1 MFNTIEEAIADIKA
15 GKMIIVAD
23 DENRENEGDLV
34 MAADFCRP
42 EDINFMIT
50 KARGLVCVPI
60 SCAQAQRLGLEPMVE
75 HNTDAHCTAFTVS
88 VDKLHGTTTG
98 ISAAE
103 RATTARALADPKS
116 IHTEAA
122 VDITR
127 LAGLNPAGVICEIMN
142 EDGTMAR
149 LPQLLEFAAREGLKI
164 ISVEELI
171 RYRVMR
177 EKFVKKEVTVPMPT
191 QWGDF
196 VCHAYTS
203 PYGDNPGAVHIA
215 LVKGDISG
223 DEPVLVRVH
232 SECFTGDLLGSL
244 RCDCGPQLHTAMS
257 MIEREGRGVLLYLR
271 QEGRGIGL
279 LAKLKAYD
287 LQDKGL
293 DTVEANVALG
303 FAPDQRDYGI
313 GAQILADLGLR
324 KLRLMTN
331 NPVKITGLSGY
342 GLEITERV
350 PIEIPPNPY
359 NEKYLNTKLCR
370 MGHMLHDKAYCK
382 HCGEGCK
389 K

>member
-42 EDINFMIT
+42 EDVNFMIT

-116 IHTEAA
+116 IGGDFRKPGHIFPLTARPGGVLQRAGHTEAA

-203 PYGDNPGAVHIA
+203 PYGESRCRRSGATSSATHIQA
-215 LVKGDISG
+215 
-223 DEPVLVRVH
+223 
-232 SECFTGDLLGSL
+232 
-244 RCDCGPQLHTAMS
+244 HTATTPVPS
-257 MIEREGRGVLLYLR
+257 TSRSSRETYRATSRCSSAYTPNAS
-271 QEGRGIGL
+271 
-279 LAKLKAYD
+279 LATCSARCAA
-287 LQDKGL
+287 
-293 DTVEANVALG
+293 TAARSST
-303 FAPDQRDYGI
+303 P
-313 GAQILADLGLR
+313 
-324 KLRLMTN
+324 
-331 NPVKITGLSGY
+331 
-342 GLEITERV
+342 
-350 PIEIPPNPY
+350 
-359 NEKYLNTKLCR
+359 LCR
-370 MGHMLHDKAYCK
+370 
-382 HCGEGCK
+382 
-389 K
+389 

>member
-116 IHTEAA
+116 IGGDFRKPGHIFPLTARPGGVLQRAGHTEAA

-244 RCDCGPQLHTAMS
+244 RCDCGPQLHT
-257 MIEREGRGVLLYLR
+257 
-271 QEGRGIGL
+271 
-279 LAKLKAYD
+279 
-287 LQDKGL
+287 
-293 DTVEANVALG
+293 EANVALG

>member
-1 MFNTIEEAIADIKA
+1 
-15 GKMIIVAD
+15 
-23 DENRENEGDLV
+23 
-34 MAADFCRP
+34 
-42 EDINFMIT
+42 
-50 KARGLVCVPI
+50 
-60 SCAQAQRLGLEPMVE
+60 
-75 HNTDAHCTAFTVS
+75 
-88 VDKLHGTTTG
+88 
-98 ISAAE
+98 
-103 RATTARALADPKS
+103 
-116 IHTEAA
+116 
-122 VDITR
+122 
-127 LAGLNPAGVICEIMN
+127 
-142 EDGTMAR
+142 
-149 LPQLLEFAAREGLKI
+149 
-164 ISVEELI
+164 
-171 RYRVMR
+171 MR